1 MAGRMFTRVQIERML
16 SRGRK
21 VLHALSR
28 KPEIRLIADQAGYN
42 QHEHEVGWSLWLY
55 LMGYKQPT
63 SAPAPVSP
71 ANAAYDEA
79 VAKLDLW
86 DGPAFERTRAAL
98 ERLFPDQAAYVFHNL
113 RAGKGAESVGAVNTY
128 LQRVVAL
135 RDGTDPTRSATRA
148 ADKAAAEVLV
158 TRNIL
163 TAEVE
168 TYLRGLL
175 EIATKSQPPQA
186 APIPIDSDDPEYQ
199 AKAAAFD
206 AWLTDWRRTLRNTV
220 TRRDYLIQLGLVSRR
235 NPAVD
240 TTEDDEADGDDE
252 A

>member
-1 MAGRMFTRVQIERML
+1 MAQWLLQRDRAHLLMPLPALPSVPPCHLIL
-16 SRGRK
+16 S
-21 VLHALSR
+21 
-28 KPEIRLIADQAGYN
+28 
-42 QHEHEVGWSLWLY
+42 
-55 LMGYKQPT
+55 GYKPPT
-63 SAPAPVSP
+63 TAPAPVSP
-71 ANAAYDEA
+71 ANSAYDDA

-86 DGPAFERTRAAL
+86 DGPAFERARAAF
-98 ERLFPDQAAYVFHNL
+98 ERLYPDQAAYVFHNL
-113 RAGKGAESVGAVNTY
+113 RAGKGVESVGAVNTY

-135 RDGTDPTRSATRA
+135 RDGTDPNRSATRA
-148 ADKAAAEVLV
+148 ADKAAADTLV

-163 TAEVE
+163 TADVE

-175 EIATKSQPPQA
+175 EVATKSQPPQA
-186 APIPIDSDDPEYQ
+186 APVPVDSDDPEYQ

-235 NPAVD
+235 NPVED
-240 TTEDDEADGDDE
+240 TAEEDEGDGDDE

>member
-1 MAGRMFTRVQIERML
+1 MAGRMFTRVQIDRML
-16 SRGRK
+16 HRGRK

-28 KPEIRLIADQAGYN
+28 KPEIRRIAAQAGYT
-42 QHEHEVGWSLWLY
+42 QHEHEVGWALWLY
-55 LMGYKQPT
+55 LMGYLQPAAT
-63 SAPAPVSP
+63 PVST
-71 ANAAYDEA
+71 ANSAYDDA

-86 DGPAFERTRAAL
+86 DGPNFERSRAAL
-98 ERLFPDQAAYVFHNL
+98 ERLYPDQAAYVFHNL
-113 RAGKGAESVGAVNTY
+113 RAGKGVESVGAVNTY

-135 RDGTDPTRSATRA
+135 REGTDSTRSAARVD
-148 ADKAAAEVLV
+148 DKAAAETLA

-175 EIATKSQPPQA
+175 DIATEGQPPE
-186 APIPIDSDDPEYQ
+186 APPVPVDSDDPEYQ

-206 AWLTDWRRTLRNTV
+206 AWLTDWRRTLRNTI

-235 NPAVD
+235 TSAQDAGANEGD
-240 TTEDDEADGDDE
+240 DEDDEV
-252 A
+252 

>member
-1 MAGRMFTRVQIERML
+1 MFTRVQIDRML
-16 SRGRK
+16 NRGRK
-21 VLHALSR
+21 LLHALSR

-42 QHEHEVGWSLWLY
+42 QHEHEVGWALWLY
-55 LMGYKQPT
+55 LSGYKQPT
-63 SAPAPVSP
+63 PAAAPVSP
-71 ANAAYDEA
+71 ANSAYDDA

-86 DGPAFERTRAAL
+86 DGPAFERTRAAF
-98 ERLFPDQAAYVFHNL
+98 ERLYPDQAAYVFHNL
-113 RAGKGAESVGAVNTY
+113 RAGKGVESVGAVNTY

-135 RDGTDPTRSATRA
+135 RDGTDPNRSATRA
-148 ADKAAAEVLV
+148 ADKAAADTLV

-163 TAEVE
+163 TADVE

-175 EIATKSQPPQA
+175 EVATKSQPPQA
-186 APIPIDSDDPEYQ
+186 APVPVDSDDPEYQ

-235 NPAVD
+235 NPV
-240 TTEDDEADGDDE
+240 EDAAEEDEGDGDDE

>member
-1 MAGRMFTRVQIERML
+1 MFTRVQIDRML
-16 SRGRK
+16 HRGRK
-21 VLHALSR
+21 LLHALSR
-28 KPEIRLIADQAGYN
+28 KPEIRRIADQAGYN
-42 QHEHEVGWSLWLY
+42 QQEHEVGWALWLY
-55 LMGYKQPT
+55 LMGYQHPAT
-63 SAPAPVSP
+63 AAAPVFT
-71 ANAAYDEA
+71 ANSAYDDA

-86 DGPAFERTRAAL
+86 DGPNFERSRAAL
-98 ERLFPDQAAYVFHNL
+98 ERLFPNQAAYVFHNL
-113 RAGKGAESVGAVNTY
+113 RAGKGVESVGAVNTY

-135 RDGTDPTRSATRA
+135 REGTDSTRSATRVE
-148 ADKAAAEVLV
+148 DKAAVDTLA

-168 TYLRGLL
+168 TFLRGLL
-175 EIATKSQPPQA
+175 DIATEGQPPDA
-186 APIPIDSDDPEYQ
+186 TPVPVDSDDPEYQ

-235 NPAVD
+235 NSVPD
-240 TTEDDEADGDDE
+240 SPEDVEEDGDDE